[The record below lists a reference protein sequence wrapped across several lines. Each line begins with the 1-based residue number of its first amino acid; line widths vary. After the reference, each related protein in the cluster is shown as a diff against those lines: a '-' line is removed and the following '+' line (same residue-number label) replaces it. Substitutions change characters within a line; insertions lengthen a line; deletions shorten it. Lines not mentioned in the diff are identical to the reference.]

1 MKKILMLFLVAC
13 MCFTVLGCGKSKAV
27 IEADNLI
34 ANIGEITLESQ
45 KKLQAAQQAVS
56 NLTDRQKEQLENTA
70 LLESAQDT
78 YDKLV
83 AENADQAIASIGEV
97 TLESRVKLRAAQQ
110 AVSDLTSKQKE
121 LLENTALL
129 ENAQDTYDKLLAE
142 KVDQTIAA
150 IGSVTLDSK
159 KAIREARKL
168 YDSCSDRAKSAVCNY
183 TALQEAENE
192 FSRQKVDNVINLIN
206 QIGTVT
212 VNSGD
217 KIKAAQTAY
226 DALSEAE
233 KSNVSNYSIL
243 SEAPQKLK
251 TEKKQAAMSKLK
263 SETDKV
269 EGTTW
274 YKASVH
280 PNRVNERS
288 YVLPYIGT
296 KSDSTWL
303 RLKYLYTGDSWI
315 FFKSITVSVDGKRY
329 DAEFSYWDVE
339 RDSNTRVW
347 EWVDVSATNAD
358 IEMLKAIA
366 SSKETIVRFKGDQ
379 YHYGL
384 VVSQSDKSGI
394 NDVLAAYE
402 AMK

>member
-34 ANIGEITLESQ
+34 ANIGEITLES
-45 KKLQAAQQAVS
+45 KEKLQAAQQAVS
-56 NLTDRQKEQLENTA
+56 NLASWQKKQLENAA

-83 AENADQAIASIGEV
+83 AEN
-97 TLESRVKLRAAQQ
+97 
-110 AVSDLTSKQKE
+110 
-121 LLENTALL
+121 
-129 ENAQDTYDKLLAE
+129 
-142 KVDQTIAA
+142 VDHAIAA
-150 IGSVTLDSK
+150 IGPVTLDSAK
-159 KAIREARKL
+159 TIEEARRL
-168 YDSCSDRAKSAVCNY
+168 YDSCSDKVKSAVCNY
-183 TALQEAENE
+183 AALQEAENE

-206 QIGTVT
+206 QIGTIT
-212 VNSGD
+212 ANSYH
-217 KIKAAQTAY
+217 KIRTAQMAY

-233 KSNVSNYSIL
+233 KSDVSNYSIL

-280 PNRVNERS
+280 PNRANKRS

-329 DAEFSYWDVE
+329 DATFSYWDVE
-339 RDSNTRVW
+339 RDNNTRVW

-379 YHYGL
+379 YYYDL
-384 VVSQSDKSGI
+384 VVSQSDKNGI